1 MDAPAYLI
9 LFCVVVGFL
18 VSIGVPAS
26 VAIRQLYWRPKEEI
40 PFYGA
45 RQESVDGFFEP
56 EHVKDVFDA
65 FQESWDEV
73 IGKRNLKNI
82 FSKLN
87 IYWKKEPISLGQEY
101 VINGKKFSKASGL
114 TRTKKDI
121 DVWIY
126 NHTRKFIDGKE
137 VITNKQPS
145 DIKISDTALAHEL
158 VHVVLWHIEGDPDAD
173 HEDGFYAG
181 WTRNHTEVE
190 RRTNFKLKQKGL

>member
-1 MDAPAYLI
+1 MDAPAFLI
-9 LFCVVVGFL
+9 LVCVVVGFL

-26 VAIRQLYWRPKEEI
+26 VALHKIYWRPKEEI

-45 RQESVDGFFEP
+45 RQESVNGFFEP
-56 EHVKDVFDA
+56 EKVKAVFDT
-65 FQESWDEV
+65 FQETWNEV
-73 IGKRNLKNI
+73 IGEQNLKNI

-101 VINGKKFSKASGL
+101 VINGKKISKATGL
-114 TRTKKDI
+114 TRTKKDV

-126 NHTRKFIDGKE
+126 DHIKKEIDGEKVLE
-137 VITNKQPS
+137 KKNPS

-158 VHVVLWHIEGDPDAD
+158 IHVVLWHLEGDPDAD

-190 RRTNFKLKQKGL
+190 RRTNTRLKQKGL